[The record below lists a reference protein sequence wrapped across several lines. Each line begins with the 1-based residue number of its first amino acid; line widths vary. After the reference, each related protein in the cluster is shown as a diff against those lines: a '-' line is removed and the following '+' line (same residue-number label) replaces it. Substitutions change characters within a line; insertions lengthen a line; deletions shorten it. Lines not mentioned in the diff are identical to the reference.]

1 MRARTEG
8 MINGA
13 NPDDTTVDPNFRRA
27 TGRVPS

>member
-1 MRARTEG
+1 